1 MSLGSLD
8 AIDRNYQ
15 NLTGVSTKKE
25 SKAQTKDEPKSKAK
39 SKKKVTEPESAG
51 DTLVEE

>member
-15 NLTGVSTKKE
+15 ALTGVGKE
-25 SKAQTKDEPKSKAK
+25 KTSKSKADTSKSKAK